1 MNGARADAHLSAVP
15 TMIRRYEIMTICE

>member
-15 TMIRRYEIMTICE
+15 TMIRRYEIMTISE